1 MLKKNTV
8 EGHLQKNEVVLEPGC
23 ISDAFMLSK
32 PKFYKVVT
40 TVTRDYESPNIYN
53 VLVGQCNIKTSVD
66 ESKYKGI
73 HQNALTFPGVS
84 LSKKRNRVRYQKK
97 RKFTCI
103 LFLVHL
109 PYSINK

>member
-1 MLKKNTV
+1 
-8 EGHLQKNEVVLEPGC
+8 
-23 ISDAFMLSK
+23 MLSK

-53 VLVGQCNIKTSVD
+53 VPVGQCIIKTSVD

-84 LSKKRNRVRYQKK
+84 LSKKKPSKISEKKKIYLFIVPGAPTLFYQQ
-97 RKFTCI
+97 
-103 LFLVHL
+103 VNH
-109 PYSINK
+109 N